1 MVGVTERIKVYTD
14 GACSGNPGPG
24 GWAWIVPDGRFGSGP
39 APDTTNQR
47 MELQAVLDAV
57 QTLDGPLEIVSD
69 STYVV
74 KCFNDGWWKGWMK
87 RGWTNSQKKPVAN
100 RDIWEPLIALYQA
113 RDLTFT
119 WVKGHAG
126 NEWND
131 YADRLAVEAGFL
143 QAERS
148 GDETPTAIQAPP
160 PRGRGSRLTSP
171 VVEGAVPRDPT
182 GRDAPVGH
190 KLVILGLRPRELGGY
205 EPNETRD
212 AVRRFLTKAI
222 RAKAE
227 MFPDL
232 IVMSG
237 MRLGTEILGAEAALA
252 ADVPLVAVL
261 PYPDPHLVWPQ
272 ASQAF
277 YRSLI
282 GRAQEVIVLQKKE
295 PDSTKSARGALGRR
309 DAWFGRNS
317 DEGIIVWDHKDADV
331 DKTIKSLGTAIGMDE
346 LWVVDPDH
354 LPR

>member
-57 QTLDGPLEIVSD
+57 QNLTGPLEIVSD

-74 KCFNDGWWKGWMK
+74 KCFNDGWWKGWLT

-100 RDIWEPLIALYQA
+100 RDIWEPLIALYQE

-126 NEWND
+126 NEWNE
-131 YADRLAVEAGFL
+131 YADRLAVEAGYL
-143 QAERS
+143 QAVRR
-148 GDETPTAIQAPP
+148 GGETPTSIQGPP
-160 PRGRGSRLTSP
+160 PRGSRPSTP
-171 VVEGAVPRDPT
+171 APQGVVLKDPT

-227 MFPDL
+227 MFPNL
-232 IVMSG
+232 VVLSG
-237 MRLGTEILGAEAALA
+237 MRLGSEILGAEAALA
-252 ADVPLVAVL
+252 AGVPLVAVL
-261 PYPDPHLVWPQ
+261 PYPDPHLVWPTEAQ
-272 ASQAF
+272 EF
-277 YRSLI
+277 YHTLIRRS
-282 GRAQEVIVLQKKE
+282 QEVIVLQKKD
-295 PDSTKSARGALGRR
+295 PDSVVNARGALGRR
-309 DAWFGRNS
+309 DSWFSRNS
-317 DEGIIVWDHKDADV
+317 DEAIIIWDNMDKEV
-331 DKTIKSLGTAIGMDE
+331 DRTIKSLGKAIGE
-346 LWVVDPDH
+346 GEIWVVDPAQ
-354 LPR
+354 LPRA